1 MEADAETVEMMRKWT
16 AASWAAVP
24 LPKSFLS
31 TITTT
36 TSIHSAATA
45 SLRPPSCLHCYTAA
59 FINTITTAT
68 TTITAAAIT
77 TATAGATATAVT
89 LNSAAAAA
97 AAAATSRG
105 PQFP

>member
-97 AAAATSRG
+97 AAAATSKG